1 MASKSSIKINSYLV
15 VILSISLIVTQAVSP
30 SRTWFYLLC
39 VLVGLTLLAYFWTRE
54 LRKGISLE
62 RKVRRGLARVGDVL
76 EEEFTLYDD
85 SFIPGLWAE
94 IVDHSTLPGYVASR
108 VESVGPLGKKRWTT
122 SGACLRRG
130 VFEIGPLEV
139 HMGDPFGLFST
150 TLHFPDV
157 VSFLVYPPIV
167 ELPRLDL
174 PRGLIS
180 GSSRSSARSQQLTTS
195 AAGIRSYMPGDSLRR
210 IHWPSTARLGELFVK
225 EFDLEPSGDL
235 WVVLDLEKKAQA
247 GEEEESTQEYGII
260 VAASLAD
267 RLLRENRGVGLV
279 AWDAERTVVPLER
292 GHSQLWRIMEK
303 LVLISQLGEEPLSMV
318 LASLELKLGWGTS
331 VVVIT
336 ASCDPSWV
344 SVLLGLTRR
353 GAVPMAILLDPASFG
368 GTGNVSAM
376 RKLLTEEGIN
386 SYLIRKGY
394 DFRRLW
400 PEEKPRVTYRTL
412 GTGRV
417 IPVVSPR

>member
-1 MASKSSIKINSYLV
+1 MVPNSSIKINSYLA
-15 VILSISLIVTQAVSP
+15 VILSISLIVAQAVVP
-30 SRTWFYLLC
+30 SRTWFYLLF
-39 VLVGLTLLAYFWTRE
+39 VLVGLTIAAYFWTRE
-54 LRKGISLE
+54 LRKSISLE
-62 RKVRRGLARVGDVL
+62 RKVRHGLAQVGDVL
-76 EEEFTLYDD
+76 EEEFVLYND
-85 SFIPGLWAE
+85 SVIPGLWAE
-94 IVDHSTLPGYVASR
+94 VVDHSTLPGYVASR
-108 VESVGPLGKKRWTT
+108 VESVGSLGKRRWIT
-122 SGACLRRG
+122 SGICLRRG
-130 VFEIGPLEV
+130 AFEIGPLEI

-150 TLHFPDV
+150 ILRFPEV
-157 VSFLVYPPIV
+157 VSFVVYPPIV

-180 GSSRSSARSQQLTTS
+180 GSSRSSARSQQLTTNAS
-195 AAGIRSYMPGDSLRR
+195 GIRNYAPGDSLRR
-210 IHWPSTARLGELFVK
+210 IHWPSTARLGELYVK

-235 WVVLDLEKKAQA
+235 WVVLDLEEKAQS

-260 VAASLAD
+260 IAASLAN
-267 RLLRENRGVGLV
+267 RLLRENRRVGLV
-279 AWDAERTVVPLER
+279 AWDAERTLVPLER

-303 LVLISQLGEEPLSMV
+303 LVLISELGKEPLSMA
-318 LASLELKLGWGTS
+318 LGSLELKLGWGTS

-336 ASCDPSWV
+336 PSCDPSWV
-344 SVLLGLTRR
+344 STLLGLAQR
-353 GAVPMAILLDPASFG
+353 GTVPMAILLDPVSFG

-386 SYLIRKGY
+386 SYLIGQGY